1 MKAQSYTQQRLEN
14 WETPLEME
22 NFWPLARGPS
32 GVPEGGRSKKGK
44 DSPRAHKRIA
54 GTVAEEVGRG
64 RGGLADLGF
73 ARVGP
78 GAEAGRDG
86 P

>member
-1 MKAQSYTQQRLEN
+1 M
-14 WETPLEME
+14 
-22 NFWPLARGPS
+22 